1 MGKPAAVL
9 TDQVMG
15 MCLHTYQSTTPS
27 PGGPVPTPVPMNLP
41 FVGKIVGPG
50 APTVLICGKPASV
63 FGDNVV
69 NTAIH
74 PPVGGASIPGPA
86 VPPAT
91 NKATIALQCSTTVL
105 IGGKPA
111 TVMGSQTT
119 PECAL
124 APGGGPAKVIASA
137 MTVLIG

>member
-1 MGKPAAVL
+1 MGQPAAVL

-15 MCLHTYQSTTPS
+15 SCLHTYQSTTPS
-27 PGGPVPTPVPMNLP
+27 PAGPVPTPVPMTLP

-63 FGDNVV
+63 LGDNVV

-74 PPVGGASIPGPA
+74 PPVGGAAIPGPA

-91 NKATIALQCSTTVL
+91 NKATIIQGSATVL

-111 TVMGSQTT
+111 VRMGDQST
-119 PECAL
+119 PECGL

-137 MTVLIG
+137 VTVLIA

>member
-1 MGKPAAVL
+1 MGMPAATL
-9 TDQVMG
+9 TDQVLG
-15 MCLHTYQSTTPS
+15 TCLHTYQSTTPS
-27 PGGPVPTPVPMNLP
+27 PGGPVPTPVPMTLP
-41 FVGKIVGPG
+41 FMGQIVGPG

-63 FGDNVV
+63 MGDNVV

-74 PPVGGASIPGPA
+74 PPVGGAAIPGPA

-91 NKATIALQCSTTVL
+91 NQSTIVQGSPTVL

-111 TVMGSQTT
+111 VRMNDQSAPTCG
-119 PECAL
+119 L

-137 MTVLIG
+137 VTVLIG